1 MTKYI
6 MIMTIGL
13 IGSQAYAEE
22 SQDSRKDDCRPGKVF
37 IEDIDLTSE
46 QKGLVKELRAV
57 KKEHRF
63 EKGTKKHPRLKR
75 LETMIA
81 FVEGD
86 LSREDIHLEV
96 DQSHND
102 KTAGHSNMQ
111 ASLFDLLDSYSSE
124 QLDQVSTNIENTK
137 ECKNKYS
144 KPSKKGK
151 GGPKGKALFKGLEL
165 SDSQQGLLDEL
176 HRARKEGKENPHKG
190 FRSEQKE
197 SLEGFIAGDL
207 SRKDIDKMFKEK
219 SEERLESRHERADL
233 MMNFLETLSEEQKD
247 TFVVNAEEVQMKTK
261 EKREEHRQHSEK
273 E

>member
-46 QKGLVKELRAV
+46 QKGLVKEVRAV

-102 KTAGHSNMQ
+102 KTAGHSNVTTDILVSCNSNDTVNFY
-111 ASLFDLLDSYSSE
+111 SL
-124 QLDQVSTNIENTK
+124 
-137 ECKNKYS
+137 
-144 KPSKKGK
+144 
-151 GGPKGKALFKGLEL
+151 PKTVDFL
-165 SDSQQGLLDEL
+165 
-176 HRARKEGKENPHKG
+176 
-190 FRSEQKE
+190 
-197 SLEGFIAGDL
+197 DL
-207 SRKDIDKMFKEK
+207 SP
-219 SEERLESRHERADL
+219 LCHL
-233 MMNFLETLSEEQKD
+233 
-247 TFVVNAEEVQMKTK
+247 
-261 EKREEHRQHSEK
+261 
-273 E
+273 